1 MNTPT
6 LKSGVEL
13 DELGKFF
20 TIAAHRID
28 AGQTAPEMFSAAI
41 DSAWHTLLADPAAHH
56 TFALQHAGRTLD
68 HVEMNGHGPIA
79 WVAAYEDAYGP
90 LPEIW
95 FTNADGT
102 VNTEALTRYR
112 ENGTVT
118 AEWDCGPKPG
128 PGDGD
133 DLTPAASYL

>member
-1 MNTPT
+1 MSTATIKP
-6 LKSGVEL
+6 GVEL

-20 TIAAHRID
+20 TIAARRID
-28 AGQTAPEMFSAAI
+28 AGKTAPQMFSAAV
-41 DSAWHTLLADPAAHH
+41 DSAWHALLADPAAHEAF
-56 TFALQHAGRTLD
+56 TLRYAGRELV
-68 HVEMNGHGPIA
+68 HVETRGFGPIA
-79 WVAAYEDAYGP
+79 WVAAYEEAYGP

-112 ENGTVT
+112 ESGTVT